1 MKFGRRFL
9 PSVQYDPRD
18 PSLLVFQVHPVEEK
32 SHDHRWVSSKT
43 PSGGEGFTEVKD
55 IPPSSHTH
63 IRSLWSRESHH
74 SWLTTSSQRTG
85 GAGATILTRG
95 TLLEQAGKIYYFK
108 FIHILNVFVCML
120 IMIFHMLIIIML
132 AVSMTKKEGRQQPES
147 YDLYYSYTLN
157 YTTVPP
163 VYYDRTKTTISVFC
177 LNHLK

>member
-1 MKFGRRFL
+1 MDEGSYSQSSTTHETLLSWFSRFTLWRRNHMIIGGCH
-9 PSVQYDPRD
+9 PR
-18 PSLLVFQVHPVEEK
+18 PP
-32 SHDHRWVSSKT
+32 
-43 PSGGEGFTEVKD
+43 GGEEFTEVKD
-55 IPPSSHTH
+55 ISPSSHTH
-63 IRSLWSRESHH
+63 ICSLWSRESHH

-120 IMIFHMLIIIML
+120 IMIFHVLIIIML

-177 LNHLK
+177 LDHLK